1 MGRAS
6 VGLLAGGCVM
16 QEYYHGEGVAGDKV
30 EVWRKKARIAKR
42 KLSPGLRHSFG
53 IVKPVREETEI
64 HVSGTSEM
72 EEWCED
78 KGRESCG
85 IRILTMSSR

>member
-1 MGRAS
+1 
-6 VGLLAGGCVM
+6 M